1 LPDVHLAA
9 FAALSPVVLYG
20 IAKLRQDVFI
30 VEQQCAYPDLD
41 GRDAEPTARH
51 LWIETDNSVVSALR
65 LLDDGDGVHRISR
78 VVTAADHRGRGLAN
92 ALMSRA
98 IELAGPPIVLNAQ
111 AHLEQW
117 YAGFGFLVVGVG
129 WDDGGIWHVPM
140 RLMAGAGR
148 DRV

>member
-1 LPDVHLAA
+1 LPDIHVAT
-9 FAALSPVVLYG
+9 FASLSPSALYG

-51 LWIETDNSVVSALR
+51 LWIESDGRIVSALR
-65 LLDDGDGVHRISR
+65 LLDEGDDVRRISR
-78 VVTAADHRGRGLAN
+78 VVTALDHRGRGLAN

-98 IELAGPPIVLNAQ
+98 IELAGPPLVLSAQ
-111 AHLEQW
+111 EYLEHW
-117 YAGFGFLVVGVG
+117 YAGFGFVVAGDR

-140 RLMAGAGR
+140 RLE
-148 DRV
+148 